1 MTRLPPARPTTAQ
14 RKPRAP
20 KMVPTHVM
28 INAGQKDYAGVPICN
43 ECGHLQTHR
52 IHDLNVADEVLEV
65 DRRIVGEGT

>member
-1 MTRLPPARPTTAQ
+1 
-14 RKPRAP
+14 
-20 KMVPTHVM
+20 MVPTHVM

>member
-1 MTRLPPARPTTAQ
+1 MSRPPRARPTATP
-14 RKPRAP
+14 RKARAP

-65 DRRIVGEGT
+65 DRRIVGGA